1 MTEWAGKSFMAV
13 GVADPVLG
21 LDQMKALQK
30 IIRGC
35 PEPLIIPEGGHF
47 VQEWGDGIARY
58 ALKAFGAS

>member
-1 MTEWAGKSFMAV
+1 MAV

-21 LDQMKALQK
+21 LDQMKAMQK